1 MQLVH
6 QLLLILSI
14 LTVIDW
20 YRFLLIVI
28 DFINLIGRLKRK
40 KMKNFGKHT
49 ALHDFN
55 MATIFN
61 TKYSIQYTCIH
72 VVSDVGSIAQL

>member
-1 MQLVH
+1 
-6 QLLLILSI
+6 
-14 LTVIDW
+14 
-20 YRFLLIVI
+20 
-28 DFINLIGRLKRK
+28 
-40 KMKNFGKHT
+40 MKNFGKHT

-61 TKYSIQYTCIH
+61 TKYSIQYIH